1 MLDVFQ
7 WLILFL
13 FASVIFSACSNLM
26 YAHKAHNV
34 PVLVKWIGITS
45 SVMVLQAASYIL
57 LQIEWIVEDHGND
70 VGDTTDVLWLFYDYF
85 TGFCLLAYAKT
96 LDVYLKWQSE
106 ACENDYYGRRR
117 HTDS

>member
-7 WLILFL
+7 WLILAL
-13 FASVIFSACSNLM
+13 FASVIYCALNNLL

-34 PVLVKWIGITS
+34 PTLVKWIGITNS
-45 SVMVLQAASYIL
+45 IMILQAASYIL
-57 LQIEWIVEDHGND
+57 LQVEWIVEDHGND

-96 LDVYLKWQSE
+96 LSVYLRWQSE
-106 ACENDYYGRRR
+106 ATGQDYHGRRR
-117 HTDS
+117 VTDA